1 MKKAVGVFFA
11 ILIIVITVLGMVNII
26 PSNIAIATLLTIWIF
41 LRFIIPHYSSST
53 TRTNSTTDYEV
64 DDYDADDYDE
74 PDNSD
79 IKEADQ
85 SKVNKNPRRSI
96 D

>member
-53 TRTNSTTDYEV
+53 TKTNSTTDYEV
-64 DDYDADDYDE
+64 DDYDE

>member
-53 TRTNSTTDYEV
+53 TKTNSTTDYEV
-64 DDYDADDYDE
+64 DDYDE
-74 PDNSD
+74 QDNSD